1 MFGTDDVQT
10 FHRVNM
16 ADIPG
21 RKKGVPKE
29 HGYEDMKAY
38 IRREMAAEFDAMTA
52 RDRWLD
58 MSFKRQTERTSAGLE
73 DEGRSAHAGG
83 RAAVKEALQINGKA
97 GHGMGQE
104 VIKDM
109 PVILL

>member
-1 MFGTDDVQT
+1 
-10 FHRVNM
+10 M

-29 HGYEDMKAY
+29 LEDMRDY
-38 IRREMAAEFDAMTA
+38 IRREMAAEFNAIAA

-58 MSFKRQTERTSAGLE
+58 TTFKRQTERTSAGLE
-73 DEGRSAHAGG
+73 QEGKSAQAGG
-83 RAAVKEALQINGKA
+83 RAAVKEALQINGKS
-97 GHGMGQE
+97 GRRE

-109 PVILL
+109 QVILL